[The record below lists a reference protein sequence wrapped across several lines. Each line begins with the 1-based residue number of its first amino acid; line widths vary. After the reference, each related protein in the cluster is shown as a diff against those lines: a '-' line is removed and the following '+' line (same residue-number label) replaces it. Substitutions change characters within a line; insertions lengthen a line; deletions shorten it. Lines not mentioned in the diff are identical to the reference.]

1 MNSIASAK
9 SVITC
14 DLEGRIETFSP
25 GAAELFGY
33 APEEVIGKKRV
44 SLFSPGLVVL
54 EHIETWLKTA
64 VEQGQ
69 FETRTQFRRK
79 DGTPIACDIRIT
91 PTKKDGQQ
99 IGYCGVTVPVP
110 EVDPTTVM
118 PPISLM
124 TRIFAALVIMRAP
137 FLSASIF
144 PVVVA
149 GVWFGQSSAQAF
161 PWLNFWLTLFGVIFL
176 HLSANVFNDYFDGK
190 SGADEANNDY
200 FLPFSGGSRSVELGL
215 ITPTGQFRLALFLMA
230 FAVVCGLPLVAQHG
244 VAIAQVG
251 LLGALLGFFYTAP
264 PLRLIARRGLGE
276 LTIGLCFGP
285 LLTMGAVAAL
295 CGEILMS
302 AFWMGMPLGFLTTGI
317 LWINQFPDY
326 QSDKATGKN
335 NLVVTLGVSAS
346 RFGYAAIMLGAF
358 VAVFGLV
365 RAGHF
370 NSGALLVCLLLPM
383 AVHSIYLCFRDFQKR
398 TLITANRNTIILQS
412 LVSLMLIGGL
422 VMGHS

>member
-1 MNSIASAK
+1 MNSTASAK

-54 EHIETWLKTA
+54 EHIESWLKTA

-69 FETRTQFRRK
+69 FETRTQFLRK
-79 DGTPIACDIRIT
+79 DGSPIACDIRIT

-99 IGYCGVTVPVP
+99 IGYCGVTIPVP
-110 EVDPTTVM
+110 EVDPQTVM
-118 PPISLM
+118 PPISVM

-149 GVWFGQSSAQAF
+149 GVWLAYNGSQAF

-190 SGADEANNDY
+190 SGADDANNDY

-215 ITPTGQFRLALFLMA
+215 ITPKGQFRLATILTG
-230 FAVVCGLPLVAQHG
+230 FAVVCGIPLVMQYGA
-244 VAIAQVG
+244 AIAQVG

-285 LLTMGAVAAL
+285 LLTLGTVAAL
-295 CGEILMS
+295 SGQIDMN
-302 AFWMGMPLGFLTTGI
+302 AFWMGLPLGLLTTGI

-326 QSDKATGKN
+326 AGDKATGKN

-346 RFGYAAIMLGAF
+346 RFGYAGIMLGAF
-358 VAVFGLV
+358 AAVIGLV
-365 RAGHF
+365 QTGLF
-370 NSGALLVCLLLPM
+370 NSGALLACLLLPM
-383 AVHSIYLCFRDFQKR
+383 ALHSIYLCFRDFQKR
-398 TLITANRNTIILQS
+398 SLITANRNTIILQS
-412 LVSLMLIGGL
+412 LVSLMLVAGL
-422 VMGHS
+422 IMGSA

>member
-1 MNSIASAK
+1 MNSTASAK

-33 APEEVIGKKRV
+33 APEEVVGKKRV

-54 EHIETWLKTA
+54 EQIEGWLKTA
-64 VEQGQ
+64 VDQGQ
-69 FETRTQFRRK
+69 FETRTQFIRK

-110 EVDPTTVM
+110 DVDPQTVM
-118 PPISLM
+118 PPISFM

-149 GVWFGQSSAQAF
+149 GVWYGQSVSQPF

-215 ITPTGQFRLALFLMA
+215 ITPAGQFRLGLFLMGV
-230 FAVVCGLPLVAQHG
+230 AVTCGIPLVLQYG
-244 VAIAQVG
+244 LAIAQVG
-251 LLGALLGFFYTAP
+251 VLGALLGFFYTAP

-285 LLTMGAVAAL
+285 LLTLGTVAAL
-295 CGEILMS
+295 SGNMDMN
-302 AFWMGMPLGFLTTGI
+302 AFWMGLPVGLLTTGI

-326 QSDKATGKN
+326 ESDKATGKN
-335 NLVVTLGVSAS
+335 NLVVTLGVSLS
-346 RFGYAAIMLGAF
+346 RFGYAAIMIGAF
-358 VAVFGLV
+358 VSIFGLV
-365 RAGHF
+365 RAGLF
-370 NSGALLVCLLLPM
+370 NSGALLACLLLPM
-383 AVHSIYLCFRDFQKR
+383 ALRSIYLCFRDFQKR
-398 TLITANRNTIILQS
+398 SLISANRNTIILQS
-412 LVSLMLIGGL
+412 LVSLLLIAGL
-422 VMGHS
+422 VMGSS